1 MPAAKKPKPKKQPI
15 AASYTNTKYPK
26 VTLQKNKTEAQKK
39 KEAKI
44 VSGIVTAAS
53 VVPAVRGARV
63 VAGVASSK
71 ATVAKA
77 VSATKKATKPG
88 ATVKGATK
96 LAKRAADSKP
106 HPSGRM
112 VNQKTGAVYDKNY
125 NTVKPGRKSLV
136 AKEAV
141 KQVAKNV
148 KNSPAAKDVKNKNLK
163 NYRKKFGKQ

>member
-1 MPAAKKPKPKKQPI
+1 MVAAKKSKKQPI

-26 VTLQKNKTEAQKK
+26 VTLQKNKSQAQKD

-44 VSGIVTAAS
+44 VSGLVTAAS
-53 VVPAVRGARV
+53 VIPAVRGARV
-63 VAGVASSK
+63 GAAVLGSK

-77 VSATKKATKPG
+77 VSATRKATKPG

-106 HPSGRM
+106 HPSGSM

-125 NTVKPGRKSLV
+125 NTVKPGRKILV
-136 AKEAV
+136 AKEAA

-163 NYRKKFGKQ
+163 NLKKKYGK